1 MNTCPPFME
10 IGVFKG
16 FEESS
21 TLFIHRST
29 GESIQTVYRQ
39 RWSTSRSYG
48 EANNG
53 FEKE

>member
-10 IGVFKG
+10 IGVFEG

-21 TLFIHRST
+21 TFIHMST

-48 EANNG
+48 EANNV